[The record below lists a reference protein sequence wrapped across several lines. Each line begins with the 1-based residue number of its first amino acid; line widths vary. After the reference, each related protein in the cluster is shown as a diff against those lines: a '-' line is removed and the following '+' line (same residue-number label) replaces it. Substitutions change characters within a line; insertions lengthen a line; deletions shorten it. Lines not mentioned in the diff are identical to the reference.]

1 MNRVVVT
8 GIGAVTP
15 LGNSF
20 SHSWEAIKSGK
31 SGIEWVKVFD
41 ASCLPWKVAGE
52 LKGFDARACLTEKE
66 AGKLDP
72 FVQYSVAAAV
82 MASEDAGLIG
92 SDELG
97 VTSNKLR
104 GKNRNS
110 SFVTRHLSL
119 NSAGVI
125 IGSSR
130 GGISTIEKSLL
141 RTPHSAF
148 SAHRVSPYLMPATT
162 ISMAAS
168 YAAQK
173 LCIKGN
179 CLGVSNACASG
190 TNAIGEAFRLI
201 KHGYAEII
209 LAGGTEAPVCR
220 LCVEGYGAAG
230 VLSKGNAF
238 ETPRPFD
245 RARDGFVLSEGACIL
260 VLEDYGNALRRGA
273 HIYGEVVGYG
283 NTTDAFHITRPD
295 PEGEAKAIHMA
306 IDEAGISSDE
316 VDYINTHGTATKIG
330 DITEAEAISIVF
342 GERASMMPATAIKS
356 MTGHMLAAS
365 GAFEI
370 AVTLMSMKE
379 GMIPPSV
386 NLDEKDPACGI
397 NIVTETR
404 KTDISAAISNSF
416 GFGGVNAVIAL
427 RKI

>member
-1 MNRVVVT
+1 MVVT

-41 ASCLPWKVAGE
+41 TSCLPWKVAGE
-52 LKGFDARACLTEKE
+52 LKGFDARSCLTGKE

-92 SDELG
+92 SNELG
-97 VTSNKLR
+97 

-110 SFVTRHLSL
+110 SLVTRHLSL

-130 GGISTIEKSLL
+130 GGISTIEKSLS
-141 RTPHSAF
+141 RRQSAV
-148 SAHRVSPYLMPATT
+148 SSQKMRISPYLMPYTT

-168 YAAQK
+168 YVAQK

-190 TNAIGEAFRLI
+190 ANAIGEAFRLI

-209 LAGGTEAPVCR
+209 LAGGTEAPVCG
-220 LCVEGYGAAG
+220 LCIEGYGAAG

-260 VLEDYGNALRRGA
+260 VLEDYGNALKRGA

-295 PEGEAKAIHMA
+295 PKGEAKAIRMA

-330 DITEAEAISIVF
+330 DIAEAEAIRIVF
-342 GERASMMPATAIKS
+342 GERTSMMSATAIKS

-416 GFGGVNAVIAL
+416 GFGGVNAVMAL